1 MLLPSSLLLT
11 SVNILPIM
19 VGVGLGWGEG
29 IHLSVT
35 IMFLFLPLTYVSLSC
50 LQNRWKSR
58 SKAVLTELKSF
69 DADLMCIQVGPH
81 CELSTNNYT
90 QLFFVIVCLCDHI
103 KYYLVFTVTLQNMLA
118 FQAQFFFN
126 KYSYIG
132 FYSALNFCRE

>member
-1 MLLPSSLLLT
+1 MLKMLLLSSLLLT

-29 IHLSVT
+29 IHLSIT
-35 IMFLFLPLTYVSLSC
+35 IMFFFLPLTYVSLSC
-50 LQNRWKSR
+50 LENRWKSR

-90 QLFFVIVCLCDHI
+90 HLCFVIVCLCDHI
-103 KYYLVFTVTLQNMLA
+103 KYCIVFTVTLHSMLA
-118 FQAQFFFN
+118 FQTQILFLI
-126 KYSYIG
+126 STPI
-132 FYSALNFCRE
+132 

>member
-1 MLLPSSLLLT
+1 MLMMLLQSSLLLT
-11 SVNILPIM
+11 SVNILPIL
-19 VGVGLGWGEG
+19 VGVGLGWG
-29 IHLSVT
+29 S
-35 IMFLFLPLTYVSLSC
+35 FSCPTYVSLSC
-50 LQNRWKSR
+50 LQNRWKSL

-118 FQAQFFFN
+118 FQAQIFF
-126 KYSYIG
+126 
-132 FYSALNFCRE
+132 

>member
-1 MLLPSSLLLT
+1 MLLQSSLLLT
-11 SVNILPIM
+11 SVNILPFM

-29 IHLSVT
+29 IHLSTT
-35 IMFLFLPLTYVSLSC
+35 IMFFFLPLAYVSLSC

-90 QLFFVIVCLCDHI
+90 HLCFVIVCLCDHI
-103 KYYLVFTVTLQNMLA
+103 KYCIVFTVTLHSMLA
-118 FQAQFFFN
+118 FQAQILFLI
-126 KYSYIG
+126 STPI
-132 FYSALNFCRE
+132 